1 MLGMLVTLTSIGAGA
16 LGAAIL
22 VYLYPL
28 RLTPLRLVGTDLAHA
43 VPLALVAG
51 AGHLAAGN
59 VDFRLLGELL
69 AGSLPGI
76 VLGARWSSQVSEAVL
91 RLLIAVML
99 AVCAGKIVW

>member
-1 MLGMLVTLTSIGAGA
+1 
-16 LGAAIL
+16 
-22 VYLYPL
+22 
-28 RLTPLRLVGTDLAHA
+28 
-43 VPLALVAG
+43 LVAG

-76 VLGARWSSQVSEAVL
+76 VLGAWWSSRVSEAVL

-99 AVCAGKIVW
+99 AVCAAKIVW